1 MFFTR
6 EDILKIQNALF
17 ILGTGWGQ
25 QGSQMCSS
33 RISCAYA
40 EKVRGLYNVTHQHK
54 TEVMA
59 FTSIEKVEAYNI
71 TKDYLE
77 KLVINI

>member
-1 MFFTR
+1 MPYLFLVLAGDSR
-6 EDILKIQNALF
+6 VHRSAPYVSVVCMLKTLE
-17 ILGTGWGQ
+17 L
-25 QGSQMCSS
+25 
-33 RISCAYA
+33 YA
-40 EKVRGLYNVTHQHK
+40 EQTNNVTPQHK